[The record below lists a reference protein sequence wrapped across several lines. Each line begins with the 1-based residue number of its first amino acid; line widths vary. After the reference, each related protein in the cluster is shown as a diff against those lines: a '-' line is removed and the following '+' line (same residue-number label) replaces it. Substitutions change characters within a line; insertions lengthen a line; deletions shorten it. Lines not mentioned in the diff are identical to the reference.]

1 MENLDFED
9 MQKLIAGGAIRP
21 RSAESQTRI
30 KSIHGLP
37 GSHIRK
43 SRSATCVKTG
53 CMEPRHDDV
62 ECDSQ
67 YLCTRRCAVAGC
79 SAVAVYTSNQSIPLH
94 TLKEDYATRHSVLG
108 ASAEQI
114 STAWSLSDGGS
125 MLRVREDGT
134 MTLCIPEIDTS
145 RQNLAITLP
154 KYAAETPARELSSS
168 LGAPKDA
175 ALSLYWPG
183 GVYLNIWCVPSSL
196 SHGTREKFSG
206 WTGGIDQGYL
216 LEIIIEKRPLED
228 QAGLKGAELVL
239 DLSRGVHWFGGAHML
254 RQIWPLDRAQ
264 WEVGPL
270 YPFDHG
276 PNGLGSIVGCHWL
289 SSAGSIVMVDPK
301 TPVLHFGLNSPTELT
316 DSNPRYFGV
325 GVQHL
330 AQPVLPILEHGSSAT
345 EGDGKMRIQTRVDW
359 NDKKVLHPWQ
369 TIDGPTNHVV
379 SHDDSMGGFD
389 GIIKPRSTDGH
400 VVLRVGLAAKTDIRA
415 AAWTALGSL
424 PRPKHPP
431 PDVLFRRSIWTTWA
445 TSHADVTQ
453 RQVVS
458 LANAVIENGF
468 IPGVLEIDDRW
479 QSHYG
484 ELEFDHK
491 KFPDPKKLVD
501 ELHNLGFLVT
511 LWVMPFLQEGSAAC
525 EEARS
530 HGYVVAGNEPPSI
543 REEISIGGA
552 GQRIGSTVKVLVDK
566 FDWPP
571 GHWEGGG
578 GGGRLRAG
586 QVRWWGTQPVWVL
599 DLTNDMA
606 VDWFVTRLK
615 RLQDTMGIDGFKF
628 DAGEPCF
635 LPRGSETSRPLEY
648 PGEYTQIWVNKVASR
663 FPISEVRSGYLTTE
677 YSGLVRM
684 GDRDSVWG
692 LDNGLQS
699 LIPALLTS
707 SVLGYHFCM
716 PDMVGGNAYWG
727 QYPDTELIVRWAQ
740 VSVMMPFVQ
749 WSIPP
754 WDVSEIAN
762 ALCLA
767 AERDRQII
775 LLPRLSE
782 LTAKASASLS
792 PICRPLWWL
801 DPLDEETYAIDD
813 QFAVGDDIIIAPVV
827 EKGARWR
834 RLYLPVG
841 EWFGWEREMHG
852 NIQDDNTYFDVSD
865 TIIGPCWITVDAP
878 LEKLPI
884 FIKL

>member
-1 MENLDFED
+1 
-9 MQKLIAGGAIRP
+9 
-21 RSAESQTRI
+21 
-30 KSIHGLP
+30 
-37 GSHIRK
+37 
-43 SRSATCVKTG
+43 
-53 CMEPRHDDV
+53 
-62 ECDSQ
+62 
-67 YLCTRRCAVAGC
+67 
-79 SAVAVYTSNQSIPLH
+79 
-94 TLKEDYATRHSVLG
+94 
-108 ASAEQI
+108 
-114 STAWSLSDGGS
+114 
-125 MLRVREDGT
+125 
-134 MTLCIPEIDTS
+134 
-145 RQNLAITLP
+145 
-154 KYAAETPARELSSS
+154 
-168 LGAPKDA
+168 
-175 ALSLYWPG
+175 
-183 GVYLNIWCVPSSL
+183 
-196 SHGTREKFSG
+196 
-206 WTGGIDQGYL
+206 
-216 LEIIIEKRPLED
+216 
-228 QAGLKGAELVL
+228 
-239 DLSRGVHWFGGAHML
+239 
-254 RQIWPLDRAQ
+254 
-264 WEVGPL
+264 
-270 YPFDHG
+270 
-276 PNGLGSIVGCHWL
+276 
-289 SSAGSIVMVDPK
+289 
-301 TPVLHFGLNSPTELT
+301 
-316 DSNPRYFGV
+316 
-325 GVQHL
+325 
-330 AQPVLPILEHGSSAT
+330 
-345 EGDGKMRIQTRVDW
+345 
-359 NDKKVLHPWQ
+359 
-369 TIDGPTNHVV
+369 
-379 SHDDSMGGFD
+379 
-389 GIIKPRSTDGH
+389 
-400 VVLRVGLAAKTDIRA
+400 
-415 AAWTALGSL
+415 
-424 PRPKHPP
+424 
-431 PDVLFRRSIWTTWA
+431 
-445 TSHADVTQ
+445 
-453 RQVVS
+453 
-458 LANAVIENGF
+458 
-468 IPGVLEIDDRW
+468 
-479 QSHYG
+479 
-484 ELEFDHK
+484 
-491 KFPDPKKLVD
+491 
-501 ELHNLGFLVT
+501 
-511 LWVMPFLQEGSAAC
+511 
-525 EEARS
+525 
-530 HGYVVAGNEPPSI
+530 
-543 REEISIGGA
+543 
-552 GQRIGSTVKVLVDK
+552 
-566 FDWPP
+566 
-571 GHWEGGG
+571 
-578 GGGRLRAG
+578 
-586 QVRWWGTQPVWVL
+586 
-599 DLTNDMA
+599 MA

-707 SVLGYHFCM
+707 SVLGYHFCL